1 MCLHLRRWFLSS
13 VLVNRKKN
21 IMSLPELSLFSR
33 HRLQPLWFLP
43 YANRAD
49 RLPKHDCV
57 VPHRPLLFS
66 NPYKTA
72 WHQTTFSI
80 QCWEKKKRK
89 KITDIFHR
97 TGCTLSLSISLSK
110 AFLKVNW
117 CLKLSMFD
125 TSQLDFLSGFSVLGS
140 ASCIWCTHT
149 GVK

>member
-49 RLPKHDCV
+49 RLPKHHCV

-80 QCWEKKKRK
+80 QCWEKKKK
-89 KITDIFHR
+89 KKKNHGYIPQNRLYSQSFNQSFQ
-97 TGCTLSLSISLSK
+97 GISESELMSK
-110 AFLKVNW
+110 AQHVWHQPVRF
-117 CLKLSMFD
+117 
-125 TSQLDFLSGFSVLGS
+125 SQWFLSARLCFLYLMYSHR
-140 ASCIWCTHT
+140 C
-149 GVK
+149 